1 VDELRICISIITAL
15 EASFKHNHAELAINT
30 IRKSLLDL
38 SIESINGVIFE
49 FIKLGDTGLF
59 SETQSSLEEFLDV
72 LRSSLKE

>member
-1 VDELRICISIITAL
+1 MDELRICIAIIIAL
-15 EASFKHNHAELAINT
+15 ESSFKHNHAELAINT

-49 FIKLGDTGLF
+49 LIKLGDALF